1 MTFDNELTLI
11 GATTYT
17 TNDMGDSIP
26 TEVETVI
33 LCDVQS
39 VTRSEHYSAAAN
51 GLKPEIVFVVNKFE
65 YGGQKEV
72 EFDGV
77 RYKVDRSY
85 SPKKSKGI
93 EDFENL
99 ELVCSGLNGAMS

>member
-1 MTFDNELTLI
+1 MTFDYELTLI
-11 GATTYT
+11 SSTYT
-17 TNDMGDSIP
+17 VNNIGDSIP
-26 TEVETVI
+26 TETRTDV

-65 YGGQKEV
+65 YDGQKEV
-72 EFDGV
+72 EFENK
-77 RYKVDRSY
+77 RYKVDRAY

-99 ELVCSGLNGAMS
+99 ELVCSGLVNGAV

>member
-1 MTFDNELTLI
+1 MTFDYELTLI
-11 GATTYT
+11 GALTYI
-17 TNDMGDSIP
+17 TNNAGDSIP
-26 TEVETVI
+26 IEKKTVV

-51 GLKPEIVFVVNKFE
+51 GLKPESVFVVNKFE
-65 YGGQKEV
+65 YDGQKEV
-72 EFDGV
+72 EFEGK

-93 EDFENL
+93 EDFENI
-99 ELVCSGLNGAMS
+99 ELICSGLVNGAM

>member
-1 MTFDNELTLI
+1 MTYDYELTLI
-11 GATTYT
+11 GATAYT
-17 TNDMGDSIP
+17 TNRIGDSIP
-26 TEVETVI
+26 TESDIVV

-72 EFDGV
+72 DFEGK

-85 SPKKSKGI
+85 SPKRAKGI
-93 EDFENL
+93 DDFENL
-99 ELVCSGLNGAMS
+99 ELICSGLVNGAM

>member
-1 MTFDNELTLI
+1 MTYDYELTLI
-11 GATTYT
+11 GATTYI
-17 TNDMGDSIP
+17 TNDIGDSVP
-26 TEVETVI
+26 VEATTVV

-39 VTRSEHYSAAAN
+39 VTRSEHYSAAAS

-65 YGGQKEV
+65 YDGQKEV
-72 EFDGV
+72 EFEGKK
-77 RYKVDRSY
+77 YKVDRSY

-99 ELVCSGLNGAMS
+99 ELICSGLVNGVM